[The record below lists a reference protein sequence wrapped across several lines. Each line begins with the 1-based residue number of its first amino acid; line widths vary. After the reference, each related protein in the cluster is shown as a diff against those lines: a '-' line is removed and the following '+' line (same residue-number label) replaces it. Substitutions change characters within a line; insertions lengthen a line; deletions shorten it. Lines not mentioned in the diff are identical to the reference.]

1 MNPVDTQIV
10 TRKSKFVLEDL
21 KRLEEYAKLSLEE
34 YLDSFEA
41 QMLTQRLLERIL
53 TRVIDINYHI
63 LSHKYQV
70 IPTDYTDS
78 FVQMMR
84 SGEISSEMMEQM
96 KPSAGLRNALSHEYD
111 EIDSEKV
118 YVGMK
123 KTLEYVRGYL
133 RYILDKN
140 PVI

>member
-10 TRKSKFVLEDL
+10 TRKAKFILEDL
-21 KRLEEYAKLSLEE
+21 QRLDEYSKLTLEEYIK
-34 YLDSFEA
+34 SFETE
-41 QMLTQRLLERIL
+41 MLTQRLLERIL

-63 LSHKYQV
+63 LSHKHRV

-78 FVQMMR
+78 FVQMMKV
-84 SGEISSEMMEQM
+84 GEISGELMEQM

-118 YVGMK
+118 YEGMK
-123 KTLEYVRGYL
+123 NVLKYVKAYL
-133 RYILDKN
+133 DAVLAVN
-140 PVI
+140 E

>member
-10 TRKSKFVLEDL
+10 TRKAKFILEDL
-21 KRLEEYAKLSLEE
+21 KRLEEYAKLTLGE
-34 YLDSFEA
+34 YLNSFEA
-41 QMLTQRLLERIL
+41 EMLTQRLLERIL

-63 LSHKYQV
+63 LSHKHQV

-78 FVQMMR
+78 FVQMMKA
-84 SGEISSEMMEQM
+84 GEINGELMEQM

-118 YVGMK
+118 YEGMK
-123 KTLEYVRGYL
+123 NVLKYVKTYL
-133 RYILDKN
+133 NTVLVAN
-140 PVI
+140 E